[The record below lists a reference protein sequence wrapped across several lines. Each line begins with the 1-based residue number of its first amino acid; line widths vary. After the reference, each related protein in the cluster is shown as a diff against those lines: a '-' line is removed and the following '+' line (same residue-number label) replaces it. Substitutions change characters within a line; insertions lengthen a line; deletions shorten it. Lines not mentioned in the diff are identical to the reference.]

1 MSISSVGNLGAPI
14 SALPETAPPRVATAD
29 ERSLIQAVKA
39 VNGANLFGHDKE
51 LSFIVD
57 RNTRQAIVRI
67 VNRETREVIA
77 QIPNEHVLRLAE
89 EISS

>member
-1 MSISSVGNLGAPI
+1 M
-14 SALPETAPPRVATAD
+14 
-29 ERSLIQAVKA
+29 QA
-39 VNGANLFGHDKE
+39 VNGANLLGHDKE

-67 VNRETREVIA
+67 VNRETREVIV